1 MNRTKAVLAV
11 GLGLIALL
19 LAAPLANAK
28 QAKHEKGPLPDL
40 VVAKVSK
47 PRTSTAGGKLELVV
61 KVRNKGTAPAGKSSL
76 GVYLAKKTKGKKH
89 KSKGKRLKRSKV
101 RALKAGKKA
110 KVKVKLTLPGKSAA
124 GIYQLVVCTD
134 DTHKLRESKEGD
146 NCRRS
151 KAFRVNAPPAPAPA
165 PEPAGRAAFTMGN
178 GIDWGFVED
187 AAGETPEPGDPITTK
202 LTAAD
207 GIPGQAGYARANV
220 APQPLVGG
228 TAVNLDFGSGN
239 EDDGQVTLDLPFEFP
254 FGGIKDRS
262 ISVSTNGWVSFGSPA
277 WDYWGDEQTSD
288 YRGPVDLTGD
298 LERGI
303 MPYWSDLNL
312 GEPSAGSGSVKE
324 IVAADGKSVAF
335 QWHTRQCCSG
345 TTPLKT
351 VQLVLFSDGSFRF
364 DYPDENEPGGNETFI
379 GYSLGN
385 GASSVDAVGVN
396 VNEVPSSSILYTP
409 NPVPAAGKLAA
420 GSLSLTLPAGSSFVS
435 GDASC
440 ALTTAPTALSEG
452 LVTCSTQS
460 LGSGEQTTKA
470 VTYSM
475 PADAPGESNPANF
488 RTRGSYLF
496 SGSSLSAIREI
507 DALDTNLEPTTLTVE
522 VTAPLAPQVGVPAEF
537 GVEIVAAS
545 GQGLDEPQATF
556 TLPANTTLDSIEIA
570 GQPIPCTTP
579 AGGQVTC
586 KLVSGAHTILP
597 VVTVTPT
604 AGAEGSGLTLG
615 VSAQALNAPTAS
627 GSATSANVTPAP

>member
-1 MNRTKAVLAV
+1 MNRTKVALAV

-19 LAAPLANAK
+19 LTAPLANAK

-40 VVAKVSK
+40 VVTKVSK
-47 PRTSTAGGKLELVV
+47 PPSSTAGSKLKLVV
-61 KVRNKGTAPAGKSSL
+61 KVRNKGTASAGKSRL
-76 GVYLAKKTKGKKH
+76 GIYLAKKAKGKKH
-89 KSKGKRLKRSKV
+89 KSKGTRLKRAKV

-124 GIYQLVVCTD
+124 GVYQLVVCTD

-151 KAFRVNAPPAPAPA
+151 KAFQVSTPPAPTP
-165 PEPAGRAAFTMGN
+165 PEPAGRAAFAMGN
-178 GIDWGFVED
+178 GIDWGFVEN

-202 LTAAD
+202 LTAAN
-207 GIPGQAGYARANV
+207 GITGQAGYARSNV
-220 APQPLVGG
+220 APQPLLGG
-228 TAVNLDFGSGN
+228 TATNLEFGSD

-254 FGGIKDRS
+254 FGGVKDRTV
-262 ISVSTNGWVSFGSPA
+262 SVSTNGWISFGSPA
-277 WDYWGDEQTSD
+277 WDYWGDEQPSD
-288 YRGPVDLTGD
+288 YRGPVGVTGD

-303 MPYWSDLNL
+303 MPYWADLNL

-351 VQLVLFSDGSFRF
+351 IQLVLFSDGSFRF
-364 DYPDENEPGGNETFI
+364 DYPGENEPGGNEAFI

-385 GASSVDAVGVN
+385 GASSVNAVGVN
-396 VNEVPSSSILYTP
+396 VNEVPTSSILYTP
-409 NPVPAAGKLAA
+409 NQVPTAGKLAA
-420 GSLSLTLPAGSSFVS
+420 GSLSLSLPAGSSFVS
-435 GDASC
+435 GDAGC
-440 ALTTAPTALSEG
+440 AITTAPTALSEG
-452 LVTCSTQS
+452 LVTCAAQG
-460 LGSGEQTTKA
+460 LGPGEQTTKA

-475 PADAPGESNPANF
+475 PADAPGESDPANF
-488 RTRGSYLF
+488 RTRGSYLL
-496 SGSSLSAIREI
+496 SGSSFSAVREI
-507 DALDTNLEPTTLTVE
+507 DALDTDIEPTTLTVA
-522 VTAPLAPQVGVPAEF
+522 VTAPLAPQVGAPAEF
-537 GVEIVAAS
+537 GVEIVAVS
-545 GQGLDEPQATF
+545 GHGLDEPRATF

-579 AGGQVTC
+579 VGDQVTC

-597 VVTVTPT
+597 VVTVTPD
-604 AGAEGSGLTLG
+604 AGAENNPLTLG
-615 VSAQALNAPTAS
+615 VSAQALNAPAAS
-627 GSATSANVTPAP
+627 GSATSVNVAP